1 MIKTFVQFVNEA
13 EELEGF
19 FDDLEDSEKKLKLI
33 PKFKSD
39 IKDAEVTTSFDMGK
53 PIKKF
58 KPKITVM
65 TKKKDKG
72 MF

>member
-19 FDDLEDSEKKLKLI
+19 FDDLKDSEKKLKLI

-39 IKDAEVTTSFDMGK
+39 IKDDEINTSFTMGE

-65 TKKKDKG
+65 TKNKDKG

>member
-1 MIKTFVQFVNEA
+1 MIKTFVEFVNEA

-33 PKFKSD
+33 PKFSST
-39 IKDAEVTTSFDMGK
+39 IKDSPITTSFDMGK

>member
-1 MIKTFVQFVNEA
+1 MIKTFIEFVNEA

-19 FDDLEDSEKKLKLI
+19 YDDLEDSEKKLKLM
-33 PKFKSD
+33 PKFQTDVKKS
-39 IKDAEVTTSFDMGK
+39 EVKTSFDMGK

-58 KPKITVM
+58 RPKITVM
-65 TKKKDKG
+65 KKNNKG

>member
-1 MIKTFVQFVNEA
+1 MIKTFIQFVNEA

-19 FDDLEDSEKKLKLI
+19 IDYLKDSEKKLKLI

-39 IKDAEVTTSFDMGK
+39 IKDSEVTTSFDMGK

>member
-1 MIKTFVQFVNEA
+1 MIKTFVEFVNEA
-13 EELEGF
+13 EELEEF

-33 PKFKSD
+33 SKFKSD
-39 IKDAEVTTSFDMGK
+39 IKDTQIKTSFDMGK

-58 KPKITVM
+58 KPKITIM

-72 MF
+72 IF

>member
-1 MIKTFVQFVNEA
+1 MIKTFVDFVNEA

-19 FDDLEDSEKKLKLI
+19 FDDLKDSEKKLKLI

-39 IKDAEVTTSFDMGK
+39 IKDTEVTTSFDMGK

-58 KPKITVM
+58 KPKITIM
-65 TKKKDKG
+65 TKNKDKG
-72 MF
+72 IF